1 MKNNFSILVMFFL
14 WMALPSFAIEP
25 IKISSSDSAL
35 DLTAVTEIYVNRG
48 ENFQVFTAA
57 DIDGISRRIEVSA
70 SSIKHQGDWAV
81 FALANTSDSQLER
94 LIVVP
99 HFRLVGS
106 RFFLPDLGSRRII
119 SVTPSEGFSLDRV
132 PNPDADVFR
141 ITINPGAIVTFV
153 MEITSSN
160 LPQIY
165 LWEPDF
171 YKDTVNSFTLY
182 QGIIIGI
189 ASLLAVFLTVLYMV
203 NKSSMLVSAFTMA
216 WVVLGYICIDFG
228 FISKLINSPSGEL
241 PIWRAC
247 SEMALSLSLLIFLFT
262 YFNLNRWRTK
272 LGHITFAWIT
282 CLAIL
287 FCISFYYPSLTAG
300 IARLSFGGIVLL
312 GTCCIFY
319 LGKKGYERSILLIPA
334 WMLIVIWSIGSWM
347 AITKRLDNDI
357 IQSALDGGL
366 VLIILLIGFTVIQHV
381 LTSGNISQGIF
392 PDVECQSLAVLGS
405 GDIIWNWD
413 VVHDK
418 VTTTPD
424 IATTL
429 GLAAGSM
436 HGAIRNWL
444 PHIHLDDQDSFR
456 TILDSFLEYRRG
468 RLKHEFR
475 IFAKDGQF
483 HWIMLRIRPVLN
495 VNGEILRCIG
505 IANDI
510 TVQKKSID
518 GILYNA
524 LQDNLTGIP
533 NLQSFLDR
541 LTTIISLSVD
551 NNLHPAVMVLD
562 IDKYKQI
569 NRTLGIA
576 IGDDVLV
583 VLTRRIR
590 SLLRSQDTLARLS
603 GDRFGII
610 LTSEKDRTKIADF
623 AMTVSKAVVMP
634 IHLLNR
640 EIIVT
645 ASIGFVSWT
654 SSKITSTEML
664 KNAELAM
671 YHAKNRGGNCIE
683 SFRPSLIS
691 FRSDKLRIKEDLSR
705 AIINSELYL
714 VYNPI
719 IRLADEEIVGLE
731 ALLQWNHPKFGNIP
745 SSKFMSIAEE
755 LSIIKSINLFMLERI
770 AADIINWRDQANMPP
785 IFVSINIGSTV
796 LLDDS
801 LCEYIQ
807 AIISKT
813 LCSPSGIK
821 LAFSESIVMENPE
834 KSCLLLDKLRKMG
847 IGLTLDDFGT
857 KCSLLSYLGYMP
869 FDAIKFNGSLMTGS
883 TTKRISMLRSLVSI
897 AKKLEVMIIAK
908 DIYGEIDT
916 KELARM
922 GCDYIQGSHITS
934 PLRSSS
940 ILKLLKDRFPL
951 VKNT

>member
-1 MKNNFSILVMFFL
+1 
-14 WMALPSFAIEP
+14 
-25 IKISSSDSAL
+25 
-35 DLTAVTEIYVNRG
+35 
-48 ENFQVFTAA
+48 
-57 DIDGISRRIEVSA
+57 
-70 SSIKHQGDWAV
+70 
-81 FALANTSDSQLER
+81 
-94 LIVVP
+94 
-99 HFRLVGS
+99 
-106 RFFLPDLGSRRII
+106 
-119 SVTPSEGFSLDRV
+119 
-132 PNPDADVFR
+132 
-141 ITINPGAIVTFV
+141 
-153 MEITSSN
+153 
-160 LPQIY
+160 
-165 LWEPDF
+165 
-171 YKDTVNSFTLY
+171 
-182 QGIIIGI
+182 
-189 ASLLAVFLTVLYMV
+189 
-203 NKSSMLVSAFTMA
+203 
-216 WVVLGYICIDFG
+216 
-228 FISKLINSPSGEL
+228 
-241 PIWRAC
+241 
-247 SEMALSLSLLIFLFT
+247 
-262 YFNLNRWRTK
+262 
-272 LGHITFAWIT
+272 
-282 CLAIL
+282 
-287 FCISFYYPSLTAG
+287 
-300 IARLSFGGIVLL
+300 
-312 GTCCIFY
+312 
-319 LGKKGYERSILLIPA
+319 
-334 WMLIVIWSIGSWM
+334 M

-381 LTSGNISQGIF
+381 LTSGNISQG
-392 PDVECQSLAVLGS
+392 PCSDVERQSLAVLGS

-429 GLAAGSM
+429 GWAAGSM

-475 IFAKDGQF
+475 ICAKDGQF

-495 VNGEILRCIG
+495 VNSEILRCIG

-518 GILYNA
+518 GVLYNA

-551 NNLHPAVMVLD
+551 NNLHPTVMVLD

-640 EIIVT
+640 EIIIT

-671 YHAKNRGGNCIE
+671 YHAKHRGGNCIE

-745 SSKFMSIAEE
+745 SAKFMSIAEE

-834 KSCLLLDKLRKMG
+834 KSCLLFDKLRKMG

-883 TTKRISMLRSLVSI
+883 TKKRISMLRSLVSI
-897 AKKLEVMIIAK
+897 AKKLEMMIIAK

-916 KELARM
+916 KELTRM